1 MDENIEE
8 KKVVMV
14 TTINGISANKKS
26 CRKIS
31 GEYYIIGD
39 IKVKDSGDCY
49 YINDKYY
56 RMETGYITYDY
67 ELEEYVIKNST
78 NLINGVVGIVNNELI
93 YGYFTPHKFK
103 NIIIIDRGDNIT
115 GLSSDIFK
123 SNNQFRERLYDGIFY
138 NINDLRA
145 VDFNTK
151 HIPSSSYKRSL
162 EYNCKNI
169 IKDYI
174 DDYNNNDLPINNN
187 IKIYGDVTKD
197 LSFGL
202 EFETTI
208 GNIQDRLAKP
218 LGLIPLR
225 DGSIPG
231 IEYVTIPLTGK
242 KGLQSIV
249 ESCKLLK
256 ERTDFDDSCA
266 LHLHIGG
273 IPRTME
279 FILALY
285 KTLVHI
291 QDDMYNMFPLYK
303 KYNFGVKREDYSK
316 QLPSHEL
323 ISQMDKVIDSKNIVN
338 NFDVLFTYLSQGF
351 SFKNNYNTLDD
362 VKSHPSNPDGD
373 RKWQVGTRYLWAN
386 MIPLIFDNKQTVEFR
401 IHTPTFE
408 VNKVINYV
416 IMCSSIINFV
426 KDNTNDILSDYSST
440 LRHHNL
446 KTIVQKAI
454 YNNNNLS
461 RSEKDSVN
469 NNIHR
474 YINNRKEV
482 TYSQNCNGN
491 IRGNEDE
498 ISEFSRI
505 NWNTS
510 IVKPR
515 YNIINTLESIP
526 QAIAIDPPAI
536 NENAFNYGDLENFLA
551 DLANMRV
558 DRVNRDDVIQ
568 EVDNVENE
576 F

>member
-1 MDENIEE
+1 MDKNIEE
-8 KKVVMV
+8 KKVVIV
-14 TTINGISANKKS
+14 TTINGVAVNKKN
-26 CRKIS
+26 CRKIG

-67 ELEEYVIKNST
+67 ELEEYVIKNNT
-78 NLINGVVGIVNNELI
+78 NLINGVVDIVNNELI

-103 NIIIIDRGDNIT
+103 NVIIIDGGDNII

-123 SNNQFRERLYDGIFY
+123 SNNQFRERLYDGYFY
-138 NINDLRA
+138 NIDYLRA
-145 VDFNTK
+145 VDFNIK
-151 HIPSSSYKRSL
+151 HVPSSSYKRNL

-187 IKIYGDVTKD
+187 IKRYGDVTKD

-208 GNIQDRLAKP
+208 GNIPDRLSKP

-249 ESCKLLK
+249 ESCNLLK
-256 ERTDFDDSCA
+256 ERTDFDDSCS

-323 ISQMDKVIDSKNIVN
+323 ISQMDKVIDSKNIIN
-338 NFDVLFTYLSQGF
+338 NFDVLFNYLSQGV

-408 VNKVINYV
+408 SNKVINYV

-426 KDNTNDILSDYSST
+426 KDNTNSILSDYSST
-440 LRHHNL
+440 LRHHTL

-454 YNNNNLS
+454 YNNDVLS
-461 RSEKDSVN
+461 RSEKESVF
-469 NNIHR
+469 NNILQ
-474 YINNRKEV
+474 YMKNRKDI

-498 ISEFSRI
+498 ISQFSRI
-505 NWNTS
+505 NWNTPIKS
-510 IVKPR
+510 R

-526 QAIAIDPPAI
+526 QAVVIDPPI
-536 NENAFNYGDLENFLA
+536 NNEVVHDDADLGHFLEA
-551 DLANMRV
+551 LANMRIERINN
-558 DRVNRDDVIQ
+558 RVVPI
-568 EVDNVENE
+568 VEGLEDE